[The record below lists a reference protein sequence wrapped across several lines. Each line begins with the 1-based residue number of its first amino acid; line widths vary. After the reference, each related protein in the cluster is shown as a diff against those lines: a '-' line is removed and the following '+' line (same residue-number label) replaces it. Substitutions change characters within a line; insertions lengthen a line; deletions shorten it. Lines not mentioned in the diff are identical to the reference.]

1 MTIIVRYPKFDFS
14 DFKFYWS
21 HNMAFSQ
28 DRNATAIIPAP
39 VEPWLIKLL
48 QEAMPQLPASYGWLK
63 DEAQKFIAQESQH
76 FRQHRAFNKMVAAAG
91 FPRLV
96 EMEAELAADLEEFSK
111 TKSLKWRLAY
121 ADGFETLGA
130 VSGSLWFEKSDEMIG
145 GLDNSAIRLWKWHMA
160 EEFEHREVCFQFF
173 RALYCQGIINRIIN
187 GYFYR
192 LYGLFVAIRHLR
204 GFASR
209 AVQYMRE
216 VEMARMSPEEK
227 EKLQKDIKA
236 FNKFNRRVFLKPLL
250 ANLLPWYNPAKKPV
264 PNGLFEYLKK
274 FEKNGE
280 WSAQSTA
287 TNS

>member
-1 MTIIVRYPKFDFS
+1 MIVRFPKFDYS

-39 VEPWLIKLL
+39 VEPWLIKML
-48 QEAMPQLPASYGWLK
+48 QEAMPLLPAKYAWLK
-63 DEAQKFIAQESQH
+63 EDAQQFIAQESQH
-76 FRQHRAFNKMVAAAG
+76 FRQHRTFNKMVAAAG
-91 FPRLV
+91 FPKLA
-96 EMEAELAADLEEFSK
+96 EMEAELAADLEEFTR

-130 VSGSLWFEKSDEMIG
+130 VSGMLWFEKSDEMIG
-145 GLDNSAIRLWKWHMA
+145 GLDNAAIRLWKWHMA

-173 RALYCQGIINRIIN
+173 RAICCQGLWNRIIN

-209 AVQYMRE
+209 AVDYMRD
-216 VEMARMSPEEK
+216 VEMARMNDAEK
-227 EKLQKDIKA
+227 AQLEADIKA
-236 FNKFNRRVFLKPLL
+236 FNSFNRRVFLKPLL
-250 ANLLPWYNPAKKPV
+250 ANFLPWYDPGKKPV
-264 PNGLFEYLKK
+264 PKGLYEYLRN
-274 FEKNGE
+274 FEKGGA
-280 WSAQSTA
+280 WSAGGTPATA
-287 TNS
+287 